1 MGEAEKDPL
10 AGKSQALK
18 AALAAVERMSGA
30 PACRL
35 PKAADCPRK
44 PRGSHPQVP
53 DARRRVL

>member
-1 MGEAEKDPL
+1 MGTARKDPL

-30 PACRL
+30 AAHRP

-44 PRGSHPQVP
+44 PRGGQAQVP